1 METAGR
7 GEKRSAQKPLR
18 WKFKAGDGHGTRSS
32 PGARMKFEVLT
43 LGLPNINSR
52 DPLR

>member
-18 WKFKAGDGHGTRSS
+18 WKFKAGDGHGTRFFAWG
-32 PGARMKFEVLT
+32 PDE
-43 LGLPNINSR
+43 I
-52 DPLR
+52 